1 MKKVNFSPWC
11 LAEISLYRNI
21 KINDLFCLNYEEE
34 FFMTLKNNQ
43 GQKNMDVYRRGC
55 PINSFV
61 TH

>member
-34 FFMTLKNNQ
+34 FFHDIKKQ
-43 GQKNMDVYRRGC
+43 SKSKKYGC
-55 PINSFV
+55 I
-61 TH
+61 